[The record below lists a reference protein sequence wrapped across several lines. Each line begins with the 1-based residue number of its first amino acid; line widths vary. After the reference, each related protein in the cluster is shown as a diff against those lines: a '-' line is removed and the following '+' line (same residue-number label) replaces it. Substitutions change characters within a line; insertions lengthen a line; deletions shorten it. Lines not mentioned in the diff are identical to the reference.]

1 MKHLR
6 SFNESNNIELSSEL
20 DQLFNQEVEV
30 RIPINYLLKET
41 NFLILTRDGK
51 IYEFENGEI
60 QTVWNSDEEF
70 KDQTGASVHN
80 EYAGNK
86 SEEFLNFLK
95 LSKYDQNPSENFAD
109 FYELIDE
116 IDSIYFEGEPS
127 ELIQIILNQ
136 YLKSTRY

>member
-116 IDSIYFEGEPS
+116 IDSIYFEDKPS
-127 ELIQIILNQ
+127 DLIQNILSQ
-136 YLKSTRY
+136 YL

>member
-6 SFNESNNIELSSEL
+6 RFNESNNIELSSEL

-116 IDSIYFEGEPS
+116 IDSIYFEDKPS
-127 ELIQIILNQ
+127 DLIQNILSQ
-136 YLKSTRY
+136 YL